1 VSESEEVRAEDPA
14 REALARL
21 EAAVGR
27 LIDERVRLGLRTRT
41 AEARVRD
48 LEALLRRFTRG
59 DSDPVSLQRRLAE
72 VEAERDE
79 LRGRVQEGREGVERL
94 LSRIRFLE
102 EQR

>member
-1 VSESEEVRAEDPA
+1 MSESEDVRAEDPA
-14 REALARL
+14 REGLARL
-21 EAAVGR
+21 EAAVGH
-27 LIDERVRLGLRTRT
+27 LIEERVRMGLRARA

-59 DSDPVSLQRRLAE
+59 ESDPVSLQRRLAE

-79 LRGRVQEGREGVERL
+79 LRGRVEEGRAGVERL